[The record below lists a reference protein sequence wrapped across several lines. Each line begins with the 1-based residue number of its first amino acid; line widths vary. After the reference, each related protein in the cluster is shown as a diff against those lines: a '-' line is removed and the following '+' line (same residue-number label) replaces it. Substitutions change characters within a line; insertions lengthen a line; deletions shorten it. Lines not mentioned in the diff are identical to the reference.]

1 MIGLAKRDEE
11 VFLPGESTPV
21 RLDADSPGLLLLREI
36 RDEAHRFAVRHNRR
50 SRGNAAT
57 QSVLETIPG
66 VGPTRRKALLAH
78 FGSVDGVLAATP
90 EELEGVPGLPAA
102 TARQIHAALHR
113 IGGRAPGASQGRRL
127 PLPEAGE

>member
-1 MIGLAKRDEE
+1 M
-11 VFLPGESTPV
+11 
-21 RLDADSPGLLLLREI
+21 
-36 RDEAHRFAVRHNRR
+36 
-50 SRGNAAT
+50 
-57 QSVLETIPG
+57 LETIPG

-127 PLPEAGE
+127 PLAEAGE